1 MATTYKTKI
10 KILGPAVRFLWP
22 LRIINKQRFIEGK
35 GVYVCNHYGIMDAN
49 ALCGYLFHDKINIV
63 MKHDSYKGILKPFMK
78 AVNAIP
84 IHRGEADMRAIKNCV
99 TVLRK
104 NEPLLIFP
112 EGTRNK
118 TDDPK
123 TMLPIKE
130 GAALFALKT
139 NAPIIPLLYYDCSR
153 MFKRTFL
160 NIGEPIYCDDLHVI
174 PNTEARDILTQR
186 MIDSF
191 KALRIEIDNIVEDK
205 TARKKAIKESKA
217 YAKFE
222 KRQLKEAKRLE
233 HKQHKQLAAPKE
245 DIHDVQGDKEN
256 INKD

>member
-10 KILGPAVRFLWP
+10 KILGPVVRFLWP

-99 TVLRK
+99 TVLRRG
-104 NEPLLIFP
+104 EPLLIFP
-112 EGTRNK
+112 EGTRNR
-118 TDDPK
+118 TSDPK

-139 NAPIIPLLYYDCSR
+139 KAPIIPLLYYDCSK

-160 NIGEPIYCDDLHVI
+160 NIGEPIFCDDLTEMSS
-174 PNTEARDILTQR
+174 PEAREILTQR
-186 MIDSF
+186 MVDGFTS
-191 KALRIEIDNIVEDK
+191 LRIELDNIVEHK
-205 TARKKAIKESKA
+205 ELRKIAVKESKN
-217 YAKFE
+217 YAREE
-222 KRQLKEAKRLE
+222 KRRKKDIKRLN
-233 HKQHKQLAAPKE
+233 HKKQLTLENNIQSNKE
-245 DIHDVQGDKEN
+245 DNSNQN
-256 INKD
+256 

>member
-10 KILGPAVRFLWP
+10 KILGPVVRFLWP
-22 LRIINKQRFIEGK
+22 LRIINKQRFIDGK

-99 TVLRK
+99 TVLRRG
-104 NEPLLIFP
+104 EPLLIFP
-112 EGTRNK
+112 EGTRNR
-118 TDDPK
+118 TSDTK

-139 NAPIIPLLYYDCSR
+139 KAPIIPLLYYDCSK

-160 NIGEPIYCDDLHVI
+160 NIGEPIYCDDLLEI
-174 PNTEARDILTQR
+174 SSPEAREILTQR
-186 MIDSF
+186 MVDGF
-191 KALRIEIDNIVEDK
+191 TALRIELDNIVENK
-205 TARKKAIKESKA
+205 ELRKLAIKESKA
-217 YAKFE
+217 YAKDE
-222 KRQLKEAKRLE
+222 KRRKKEFKQLG
-233 HKQHKQLAAPKE
+233 HKQQKTL
-245 DIHDVQGDKEN
+245 EN
-256 INKD
+256 NIQQNDEKSSNKN